1 MVARAAFS
9 AASRCAGL
17 SASPSARMIS
27 MSPMPMKAK
36 TARRYFSWKSFASNG
51 IPGFIVFVLV
61 NVCADAQVRALSSQ
75 KCQRRRLDAGLDS
88 FRRIENAF
96 CRVFGLKE
104 VDRHV
109 EHHHVRCGDASRRP
123 CFEKRARCRIS
134 LGWAVRELV
143 HEITAR
149 FIQIGFRH
157 HERSN
162 TQIARDDAAE
172 RLTQQSEFSGAGAP
186 NPFCEPLQPA
196 RQRNVARTNLD

>member
-1 MVARAAFS
+1 M
-9 AASRCAGL
+9 
-17 SASPSARMIS
+17 
-27 MSPMPMKAK
+27 
-36 TARRYFSWKSFASNG
+36 
-51 IPGFIVFVLV
+51 VFVLV

-134 LGWAVRELV
+134 LGWAVRETLLHGSV
-143 HEITAR
+143 VRRRGLDGVSGGSFLILGSHRA
-149 FIQIGFRH
+149 IQSQP
-157 HERSN
+157 RSPSSHPE
-162 TQIARDDAAE
+162 AAA
-172 RLTQQSEFSGAGAP
+172 QSDELG
-186 NPFCEPLQPA
+186 CL
-196 RQRNVARTNLD
+196 